1 MSKQI
6 KEYENNKDLFKR
18 ELEEN
23 SAWLNGTPSVLEY
36 FFKVDYLKYKGKI
49 NSVVKSYEVDR
60 NFWYHVGGKVPRVH
74 SGLPA
79 LISRTWAR
87 MLKPRNIS
95 IKVEED
101 TVNQTRLEAIL
112 KENDFTS
119 LLNKGIVTES
129 WAGYL
134 FYKLSIDTEVSEYPL
149 IELVDP
155 RSVRLVLKR
164 KRIERV
170 TFVTEREIDGDE
182 YTILEHND
190 IKGGFSKITYECFKG
205 DEEKDKKV
213 TLAEYKPVDVAVP
226 FFLGFLK
233 NNTSFNSKFTESI
246 LGESDYANVQSLFQ
260 MLDSILSNTELDIDN
275 SKAIKFVSDSLVKKN
290 EAGQADEFDNNETV
304 IIMPHSK
311 QEDESFDM
319 KKLITLLQPE
329 VRVEQ
334 FNKTAKEITGRILA
348 NVSLSP
354 ATIGLAG
361 FDSVDAAA
369 DSQRARKETSIVA
382 RNEKADGWC
391 TFLEDF
397 LPKILQLDDVMN
409 NKTMGEYKIKVEFD
423 KYATPNFEDIVD
435 TVVTAVQGGVMSVKQ
450 AVEKL
455 YEELT
460 PDEIKQA
467 VLDIKGERSIP
478 FLAEEVEGEVDN
490 EVGDIE

>member
-1 MSKQI
+1 MKNQI
-6 KEYENNKDLFKR
+6 KEYGESKDLFKR

-36 FFKVDYLKYKGKI
+36 FFKVDYILFKGEI
-49 NSVVKSYEVDR
+49 NSRVKSYEKDE
-60 NFWYHVGGKVPRVH
+60 NFWSRVGGSVPRIH

-79 LISRTWAR
+79 LISRTWVR

-95 IKVEED
+95 ITLEND
-101 TVNQTRLEAIL
+101 TVNQPRLDAIL

-119 LLNKGIVTES
+119 LLNKGIMTES

-134 FYKLSIDTEVSEYPL
+134 FYKLSIDTEISQYPL

-155 RSVRLVLKR
+155 RNVRVVLKR
-164 KRIERV
+164 KRIQRI
-170 TFVTEREIDGDE
+170 TFVTERKIGEDDYI
-182 YTILEHND
+182 ILEHND
-190 IKGGFSKITYECFKG
+190 INKGQSKISYECYKG
-205 DEEKDKKV
+205 KEDKDTQV
-213 TLAEYKPVDVAVP
+213 TLAEYKSADISVP

-246 LGESDYANVQSLFQ
+246 FGESDYANVQSLFQ

-290 EAGQADEFDNNETV
+290 EAGTQEKFDNNETV

-311 QEDESFDM
+311 QEDEMFDM

-329 VRVEQ
+329 VRVDQ

-382 RNEKADGWC
+382 RNEKADGWS
-391 TFLEDF
+391 TFLENF
-397 LPKILQLDDVMN
+397 LPKLLQLDDVMN
-409 NKTMGEYKIKVEFD
+409 NKAMGEYKVNVEFD

-435 TVVTAVQGGVMSVKQ
+435 TVVKAVQGGVMSVKQ

-460 PDEIKQA
+460 PEEVKQ
-467 VLDIKGERSIP
+467 VILDIKGERSIP
-478 FLAEEVEGEVDN
+478 FLAEEVEDEVDN
-490 EVGDIE
+490 KVGDIE